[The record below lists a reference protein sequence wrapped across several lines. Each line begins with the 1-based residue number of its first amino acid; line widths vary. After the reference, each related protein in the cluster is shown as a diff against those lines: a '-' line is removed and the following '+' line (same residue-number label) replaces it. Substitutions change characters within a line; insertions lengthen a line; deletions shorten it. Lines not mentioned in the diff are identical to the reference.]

1 LVRRQAIKLFL
12 VRHGE
17 TPWNQERRIQGG
29 SSDIGL
35 NEVGKKQAERLG
47 LALKNI
53 EISAIYSSPLKRAL
67 DTAQAIA
74 GYHSLKVRVEPDLR
88 EMEVGELEG
97 VSIADLGTSFGQFL
111 LRWRQ
116 GLGTEKLPGGE
127 SVEELA
133 DRVWAIVQ
141 SIKKGHDHENVVVV
155 SHFFTCVATICKALG
170 WPLTTIE
177 RLRVQTGSI
186 SIIDFTDGQSRLV
199 SLSDTCHLKEG

>member
-1 LVRRQAIKLFL
+1 M
-12 VRHGE
+12 
-17 TPWNQERRIQGG
+17 
-29 SSDIGL
+29 
-35 NEVGKKQAERLG
+35 
-47 LALKNI
+47 NI
-53 EISAIYSSPLKRAL
+53 EAVYSSPLKRAR

-74 GYHSLKVRVEPDLR
+74 CHHSLTVQVEPDLR

-111 LRWRQ
+111 LNWRQ

-127 SVEELA
+127 SVAELA
-133 DRVWAIVQ
+133 DRVWAVVE
-141 SIKKGHDHENVVVV
+141 SIMSAYDNGNVVVV

-186 SIIDFTDGQSRLV
+186 SIIEFTDGQSRLV